1 MNRGEKS
8 KLRKKTILEAAEQLF
23 VQKGYEATG
32 MDEICTLSSL
42 SRRTVYS
49 YFDSK
54 QEILY
59 AIMSEHL
66 SSLEKEFEKI
76 IKDNDDFM
84 ICWKQIFC
92 AKLSFDR
99 NCPMDVKLIQST
111 RSKDVQKKMDSEEL
125 HEIVVI
131 GQKIEDLLVGVMEQ
145 GVAEGIVRDDIH
157 PVFAVSILT
166 GGFDSLFQL
175 VRSKGGYLKER
186 CGMDER
192 QMLETGFDQLMSSNL
207 KVK

>member
-1 MNRGEKS
+1 MNRSEKS
-8 KLRKKTILEAAEQLF
+8 MLRKKTILEAAEKLF

-32 MDEICTLSSL
+32 MDEICMLSSL

-111 RSKDVQKKMDSEEL
+111 RSKDMQKNMASEAL

-131 GQKIEDLLVGVMEQ
+131 GQKIENLLAGVVEQ

-166 GGFDSLFQL
+166 SGFDSLFQL
-175 VRSKGGYLKER
+175 VRSKGSYLKER
-186 CGMDER
+186 CGMDEEM
-192 QMLETGFDQLMSSNL
+192 MLETGFNQLMASIL

>member
-1 MNRGEKS
+1 MNRSEKS
-8 KLRKKTILEAAEQLF
+8 MLRKKTILEAAEKLF
-23 VQKGYEATG
+23 VQNGYEATG

-66 SSLEKEFEKI
+66 SSLEKEFETI
-76 IKDNDDFM
+76 IKDNADFT
-84 ICWKQIFC
+84 IRWKQIFS

-99 NCPMDVKLIQST
+99 NCAMDVKLMQST
-111 RSKDVQKKMDSEEL
+111 GSKEIQKHMDSEAL

-166 GGFDSLFQL
+166 SGFDSLFQL
-175 VRSKGGYLKER
+175 VRSKGSYLKER
-186 CGMDER
+186 CGMDEEM
-192 QMLETGFDQLMSSNL
+192 MLETGFDQLMASIM

>member
-1 MNRGEKS
+1 MNRSEKS
-8 KLRKKTILEAAEQLF
+8 MLRKKTILEAAEKLF

-32 MDEICTLSSL
+32 MDEICMLSSL

-125 HEIVVI
+125 QKIISI
-131 GQKIEDLLVGVMEQ
+131 GQRIEEMLAGIMEK

-157 PVFAVSILT
+157 PIFAVSVLT
-166 GGFDSLFQL
+166 SGFDNLFQL
-175 VRSKGGYLKER
+175 VRSKGSYLRER
-186 CGMDER
+186 CGMDEG
-192 QMLETGFDQLMSSNL
+192 QMLETGFDQLMSSIL

>member
-1 MNRGEKS
+1 MNRSEKS
-8 KLRKKTILEAAEQLF
+8 KLRKKTILEAAEKLF

-92 AKLSFDR
+92 AKLSFNR

-111 RSKDVQKKMDSEEL
+111 RSKEIQKNMDSEAL
-125 HEIVVI
+125 QKIISI
-131 GQKIEDLLVGVMEQ
+131 GQRIEEMLAGIMEM

-157 PVFAVSILT
+157 PVFAVSVLT
-166 GGFDSLFQL
+166 SGFDNLFQL
-175 VRSKGGYLKER
+175 VRSKGSYLRER
-186 CGMDER
+186 CGMDEG
-192 QMLETGFDQLMSSNL
+192 QMLETGFDQLMSSIL

>member
-1 MNRGEKS
+1 MNRSEKS
-8 KLRKKTILEAAEQLF
+8 KLRKKTILEAAEKLF

-54 QEILY
+54 QEILH

-66 SSLEKEFEKI
+66 SSLEKEFETI
-76 IKDNDDFM
+76 IKSNDDFM
-84 ICWKQIFC
+84 VCWKQIFL

-111 RSKDVQKKMDSEEL
+111 GSKEIQTHMDSEAL
-125 HEIVVI
+125 QKIISI
-131 GQKIEDLLVGVMEQ
+131 GQRIEEMLAGVVEQ
-145 GVAEGIVRDDIH
+145 GIAEGIVRDDIH
-157 PVFAVSILT
+157 PVFAVSVLT

-175 VRSKGGYLKER
+175 VRSKGSYLKER
-186 CGMDER
+186 CGMDEEM
-192 QMLETGFDQLMSSNL
+192 MLEAGFNQLMASIL

>member
-1 MNRGEKS
+1 MNRSEKS
-8 KLRKKTILEAAEQLF
+8 MLRKKTILEAAEKLF

-32 MDEICTLSSL
+32 MDEICTSSSL

-99 NCPMDVKLIQST
+99 NCPMDVKLMQST
-111 RSKDVQKKMDSEEL
+111 GSKDVQKHMDSEAL

-131 GQKIEDLLVGVMEQ
+131 GQKIENLLAGVVEQ

-166 GGFDSLFQL
+166 SGFDSLFQL
-175 VRSKGGYLKER
+175 VRSKGSYLKER
-186 CGMDER
+186 CGMDEK
-192 QMLETGFDQLMSSNL
+192 QMLEAGFDQLMASIL

>member
-1 MNRGEKS
+1 MNRSEKS
-8 KLRKKTILEAAEQLF
+8 KLRKKTILEAAEKLF

-32 MDEICTLSSL
+32 MDEICMLSSL

-66 SSLEKEFEKI
+66 SSLKKEFETI

-92 AKLSFDR
+92 AKLSFNR

-111 RSKDVQKKMDSEEL
+111 RSKEIQKNMDSEAL
-125 HEIVVI
+125 QKIISI
-131 GQKIEDLLVGVMEQ
+131 GQRIEEMLAGIMEK

-157 PVFAVSILT
+157 PVFAVSVLT
-166 GGFDSLFQL
+166 SGFDNLFQL
-175 VRSKGGYLKER
+175 VRSKGSYLRER
-186 CGMDER
+186 CGMDEG
-192 QMLETGFDQLMSSNL
+192 QMLETGFDQLMSSIL

>member
-1 MNRGEKS
+1 MNRSEKS
-8 KLRKKTILEAAEQLF
+8 KLRKKTILEAAEKLF

-32 MDEICTLSSL
+32 MDEICTSSSL

-66 SSLEKEFEKI
+66 SSLEKEFETI

-84 ICWKQIFC
+84 IRWKQFFS

-99 NCPMDVKLIQST
+99 NCPMDVRLIQST
-111 RSKDVQKKMDSEEL
+111 RSKDVQKNMDSEAL

-157 PVFAVSILT
+157 PVFALSVLT
-166 GGFDSLFQL
+166 SGFDSLFQL
-175 VRSKGGYLKER
+175 VRSKGSYLKER
-186 CGMDER
+186 CGMDEEM
-192 QMLETGFDQLMSSNL
+192 MLEAGFNQLMASIL

>member
-1 MNRGEKS
+1 MNRSEKS
-8 KLRKKTILEAAEQLF
+8 KLRKKPILEAAEKLF

-54 QEILY
+54 QEILH

-66 SSLEKEFEKI
+66 SSLEKEFETI
-76 IKDNDDFM
+76 IKSNDDFM
-84 ICWKQIFC
+84 VCWKQIFL

-111 RSKDVQKKMDSEEL
+111 GSKEIQTHMDSEAL
-125 HEIVVI
+125 QKIISI
-131 GQKIEDLLVGVMEQ
+131 GQRIEEMLAGVVEQ
-145 GVAEGIVRDDIH
+145 GIAEGIVRDDIH
-157 PVFAVSILT
+157 PVFAVSVLT

-175 VRSKGGYLKER
+175 VRSKGSYLKER
-186 CGMDER
+186 CGMDEEM
-192 QMLETGFDQLMSSNL
+192 MLEAGFNQLMASIL

>member
-1 MNRGEKS
+1 MNRSEKS
-8 KLRKKTILEAAEQLF
+8 KLRKKTILEAAEKLF

-59 AIMSEHL
+59 AIVSEHL

-84 ICWKQIFC
+84 ICWKQIFS

-111 RSKDVQKKMDSEEL
+111 RSKDVQKKMDSEAL
-125 HEIVVI
+125 QKIISI
-131 GQKIEDLLVGVMEQ
+131 GQRIEEMLAGVVEQ
-145 GVAEGIVRDDIH
+145 GIAEGIVRDDIH
-157 PVFAVSILT
+157 PVFAVSVLT

-175 VRSKGGYLKER
+175 VRSKGSYLKER
-186 CGMDER
+186 CGMDEEM
-192 QMLETGFDQLMSSNL
+192 MLEAGFNQLMASIL

>member
-1 MNRGEKS
+1 MNRSEKS
-8 KLRKKTILEAAEQLF
+8 MLRKKTILEAAEKLF

-32 MDEICTLSSL
+32 MDEICMLSSL

-66 SSLEKEFEKI
+66 SSLKKEFETI

-84 ICWKQIFC
+84 ICWKQIFL
-92 AKLSFDR
+92 AKLSFNR

-111 RSKDVQKKMDSEEL
+111 RSKEIQKNMDSEAL
-125 HEIVVI
+125 QKIISI
-131 GQKIEDLLVGVMEQ
+131 GQRIEEMLAGIMEK

-157 PVFAVSILT
+157 PVFAVSVLT
-166 GGFDSLFQL
+166 SGFDSLFQL
-175 VRSKGGYLKER
+175 VRSKGSYLKER
-186 CGMDER
+186 CGMDEEM
-192 QMLETGFDQLMSSNL
+192 MLEAGFNQLMASIL

>member
-1 MNRGEKS
+1 MNRSEKS
-8 KLRKKTILEAAEQLF
+8 MLRKKTILEAAEKLF

-32 MDEICTLSSL
+32 MDEICMLSSL

-92 AKLSFDR
+92 AKLSFNR

-111 RSKDVQKKMDSEEL
+111 RSKEIQKNMDSEAL
-125 HEIVVI
+125 QKIISI
-131 GQKIEDLLVGVMEQ
+131 GQRIEEMLAGIMEK

-157 PVFAVSILT
+157 PVFAVSVLT
-166 GGFDSLFQL
+166 SGFDNLFQL
-175 VRSKGGYLKER
+175 VRSKGSYLRER
-186 CGMDER
+186 CGMDEG
-192 QMLETGFDQLMSSNL
+192 QMLETGFDQLMSSIL

>member
-1 MNRGEKS
+1 
-8 KLRKKTILEAAEQLF
+8 
-23 VQKGYEATG
+23 
-32 MDEICTLSSL
+32 
-42 SRRTVYS
+42 
-49 YFDSK
+49 
-54 QEILY
+54 
-59 AIMSEHL
+59 
-66 SSLEKEFEKI
+66 
-76 IKDNDDFM
+76 
-84 ICWKQIFC
+84 
-92 AKLSFDR
+92 
-99 NCPMDVKLIQST
+99 
-111 RSKDVQKKMDSEEL
+111 MDSEAL

-186 CGMDER
+186 CGMDEK
-192 QMLETGFDQLMSSNL
+192 QMLETGFDQLMSSIL

>member
-1 MNRGEKS
+1 MNRSEKS
-8 KLRKKTILEAAEQLF
+8 KLRKKTILEAAEKLF

-99 NCPMDVKLIQST
+99 NCPMDVKLMQST
-111 RSKDVQKKMDSEEL
+111 GSKDVQKKMDSEAL

-186 CGMDER
+186 CGMDEK
-192 QMLETGFDQLMSSNL
+192 QMLEAGFDQLMASIL

>member
-1 MNRGEKS
+1 MNRSEKS
-8 KLRKKTILEAAEQLF
+8 KLRKKTILEAAEKLF

-92 AKLSFDR
+92 AKLSFNR

-111 RSKDVQKKMDSEEL
+111 RSKEIQKNMDSEAL
-125 HEIVVI
+125 QKIISI
-131 GQKIEDLLVGVMEQ
+131 GQRIEEMLAGIMEK

-157 PVFAVSILT
+157 PVFAVSVLT
-166 GGFDSLFQL
+166 SGFDNLFQL
-175 VRSKGGYLKER
+175 VRSKGSYLRER
-186 CGMDER
+186 CGMDEG
-192 QMLETGFDQLMSSNL
+192 QMLETGFDQLMSSIL

>member
-1 MNRGEKS
+1 MNRSEKS
-8 KLRKKTILEAAEQLF
+8 MLRKKTIMEAAEQLF

-54 QEILY
+54 QEIRY

-84 ICWKQIFC
+84 ICWKQIFS

-111 RSKDVQKKMDSEEL
+111 GSKEIQKHMDSEAL
-125 HEIVVI
+125 QKIISI
-131 GQKIEDLLVGVMEQ
+131 GQRIEDLLVGVMEQ
-145 GVAEGIVRDDIH
+145 GIAEGIVRDDIH
-157 PVFAVSILT
+157 PVFAVSVLT
-166 GGFDSLFQL
+166 SGIDSLFQL
-175 VRSKGGYLKER
+175 VRSKGSYLKER
-186 CGMDER
+186 CGMDEEM
-192 QMLETGFDQLMSSNL
+192 MLEAGFDQLMASIL

>member
-1 MNRGEKS
+1 MNRSEKS
-8 KLRKKTILEAAEQLF
+8 KLRKKTILEAAEKLF

-32 MDEICTLSSL
+32 MDEICMLSSL

-99 NCPMDVKLIQST
+99 NCPTDVKLMQST
-111 RSKDVQKKMDSEEL
+111 GSKEIQKHMDSEAL

-145 GVAEGIVRDDIH
+145 GIAEGIVRDDIH
-157 PVFAVSILT
+157 PVFAVSVLT
-166 GGFDSLFQL
+166 SGFDSLFQL
-175 VRSKGGYLKER
+175 VRSKGSYLKER

-192 QMLETGFDQLMSSNL
+192 QMLEAGFDQLMASII

>member
-1 MNRGEKS
+1 MNRSEKS
-8 KLRKKTILEAAEQLF
+8 MLRKKTILEAAEKLF

-32 MDEICTLSSL
+32 MDEICICSSL

-54 QEILY
+54 QDILY

-99 NCPMDVKLIQST
+99 NCPTDVKLMQST
-111 RSKDVQKKMDSEEL
+111 GSKEIQKHMDSEAL

-131 GQKIEDLLVGVMEQ
+131 GQKIEDLLAGVMEQ
-145 GVAEGIVRDDIH
+145 GIAEGIVRDDIH
-157 PVFAVSILT
+157 PVFAVSVLT
-166 GGFDSLFQL
+166 SGFDNLFQL
-175 VRSKGGYLKER
+175 VRSKGSYLRER
-186 CGMDER
+186 CGMDEG
-192 QMLETGFDQLMSSNL
+192 QMLETGFDQLMSFIL